1 MFLSALHIRYP
12 VTINWLSGKLESSFV
27 SESTKI
33 SNFPSNS
40 QYLTSKNLK
49 PAIWSTLTCP
59 ILMLVQCF
67 LIKASYSLHVS
78 SSEHDPVE
86 LLVLVLEFK
95 LESAKGNWRRAS
107 IHDSQVCDVLQD
119 YCKIRYCLG
128 VTPPHL
134 MWDHNEQQ
142 SHMVARWFIAIV
154 RSHSLHF
161 LRELSWRTAD
171 LQVESHC
178 LWGAGWGWMSP
189 LLTTERATG
198 LKEAVQFE

>member
-1 MFLSALHIRYP
+1 
-12 VTINWLSGKLESSFV
+12 
-27 SESTKI
+27 
-33 SNFPSNS
+33 
-40 QYLTSKNLK
+40 
-49 PAIWSTLTCP
+49 
-59 ILMLVQCF
+59 MLVQCF

-95 LESAKGNWRRAS
+95 LESAKGNWWRAS

-119 YCKIRYCLG
+119 YCKIRYCFG

-171 LQVESHC
+171 LQVELHC
-178 LWGAGWGWMSP
+178 LWGPGWGWMSP